1 MFDGSALEGLLYR
14 IVLRCPPTLDD
25 FCSYEAVGR
34 PYDRRDYFRGLGVS
48 MYTSRRRAI
57 VVARRFDLG
66 RGVASLELRAA
77 AIAWTRTGGPAHVTV
92 WAPPELLFRA
102 VVQCDEHE

>member
-1 MFDGSALEGLLYR
+1 VFDGSALEGLLYR

-34 PYDRRDYFRGLGVS
+34 PYDRRDYFRCLGVS

-57 VVARRFDLG
+57 
-66 RGVASLELRAA
+66 
-77 AIAWTRTGGPAHVTV
+77 
-92 WAPPELLFRA
+92 
-102 VVQCDEHE
+102 